1 MSSKKTTSDSSTL
14 LIVLIVIITF
24 PFWIAIG
31 GVIIGVI
38 GAIFGVTFGLL
49 GALLGGIFAL
59 ITLPFKL
66 LFGWGD
72 WSCNISRISQQW
84 ICMARAADFCRA
96 ADQQEKQIEL
106 KLQRFAH
113 GLKMIFQGILPGD
126 VCIPAFAQKDISVFN
141 VLYIEFINRFI
152 SWYGFYIGLTVY
164 KIDCA

>member
-72 WSCNISRISQQW
+72 WSCNISGFHNNGFVWLALLIFAALLIS
-84 ICMARAADFCRA
+84 RRN
-96 ADQQEKQIEL
+96 K
-106 KLQRFAH
+106 
-113 GLKMIFQGILPGD
+113 
-126 VCIPAFAQKDISVFN
+126 
-141 VLYIEFINRFI
+141 
-152 SWYGFYIGLTVY
+152 
-164 KIDCA
+164 